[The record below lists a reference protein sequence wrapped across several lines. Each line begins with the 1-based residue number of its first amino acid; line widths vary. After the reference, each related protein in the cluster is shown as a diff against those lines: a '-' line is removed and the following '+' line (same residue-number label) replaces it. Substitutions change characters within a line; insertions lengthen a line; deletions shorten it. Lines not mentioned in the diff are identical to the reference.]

1 MLSAS
6 VLELPSVSRPALFG
20 AAQGVDRL
28 RAGRLTALLE
38 LLGARVERPSVP
50 YLTRLQRSFL
60 RTVPFENLDIAW
72 GVPIQLDVALAWAK
86 VVERRRGGFCYE
98 LNTLFGW
105 ALQRLGFDV
114 SLLSARVWR
123 KPERAWGPEFDHL
136 ALHVRVGSD
145 DFLADVGFGEAFR
158 APLRLPTGHTS
169 DVSGRYHLVRDEADL
184 QLQHSVHR
192 GPWRPVYRL
201 SLRPRTLGEFAG
213 MFAWHQTSPES
224 PFTKHTVFTV
234 ARPWGRITVTDRY
247 RMETRSGVTTRR
259 RFGSGA
265 EWLGELRQRF
275 GVRGPLGPLQA
286 ERAP

>member
-6 VLELPSVSRPALFG
+6 VLELPSASRPALFG

-28 RAGRLTALLE
+28 GAGHLTALLE

-136 ALHVRVGSD
+136 ALQDRK
-145 DFLADVGFGEAFR
+145 
-158 APLRLPTGHTS
+158 
-169 DVSGRYHLVRDEADL
+169 
-184 QLQHSVHR
+184 SV
-192 GPWRPVYRL
+192 V
-201 SLRPRTLGEFAG
+201 
-213 MFAWHQTSPES
+213 
-224 PFTKHTVFTV
+224 
-234 ARPWGRITVTDRY
+234 
-247 RMETRSGVTTRR
+247 
-259 RFGSGA
+259 
-265 EWLGELRQRF
+265 
-275 GVRGPLGPLQA
+275 
-286 ERAP
+286 